1 MGKAIAYG
9 VDAGDGR
16 GELGASGIPAEQIV
30 VAGGFSPRRFHV
42 RQAGQQA
49 PIEFVKIGG
58 FEKGCG
64 VLYSGA
70 GGVAEKGAKGF
81 RSDFPPVVSTY
92 DRLGSRRQSSSLK
105 SAASRKAAAYSTAG
119 QAALRKKVRRVS
131 SLGSFR

>member
-70 GGVAEKGAKGF
+70 GGVAEKGAKSFKSGIASII
-81 RSDFPPVVSTY
+81 RS
-92 DRLGSRRQSSSLK
+92 GGRRM
-105 SAASRKAAAYSTAG
+105 A
-119 QAALRKKVRRVS
+119 RR
-131 SLGSFR
+131 